1 MNIEE
6 VKARW
11 EKQYRR
17 PDQEFG
23 VVLDLDAVWRDI
35 SALLAYVE
43 KLERVAEA
51 AESMLNCRS
60 TPHNGWWTELDAALT
75 ALEADDE

>member
-23 VVLDLDAVWRDI
+23 VVLDLDAVWQDI

-43 KLERVAEA
+43 KLERVTEAVREVDVRIGSYPTLVNLRAELR
-51 AESMLNCRS
+51 E
-60 TPHNGWWTELDAALT
+60 
-75 ALEADDE
+75 LEADDE